1 MTRIASTTDRFV
13 QVRDLLEQAAAFHG
27 RMSEFYHDLSEKA
40 EQVRVRLLL
49 DYISTH
55 EKNLRDSLEAYD
67 EEASDGI
74 LDTWVDRDYCD
85 RIVHAC
91 EQLPGEPPLD
101 LDGVIRLAMKVDSHL
116 IGYYDELAH
125 KADME
130 SVREVFRNLV
140 AQEQSEL
147 RRLARQALMASDF

>member
-1 MTRIASTTDRFV
+1 MTQIASTTDRFV

-27 RMSEFYHDLSEKA
+27 RMAGFYHGLSEKA

-55 EKNLRDSLEAYD
+55 ETNLRDSLEAYD
-67 EEASDGI
+67 DEASDGI
-74 LDTWVDRDYCD
+74 HDTRVDRDYCD

-101 LDGVIRLAMKVDSHL
+101 LDGVIRLAMKVDSDL

-125 KADME
+125 KADTE

-147 RRLARQALMASDF
+147 RRLARQALTASDF

>member
-1 MTRIASTTDRFV
+1 MTHIAPTTDRFV

-27 RMSEFYHDLSEKA
+27 RMSEFYHGLSEKA
-40 EQVRVRLLL
+40 DQVRVKLLL
-49 DYISTH
+49 DYMSTH
-55 EKNLRDSLEAYD
+55 ERNLRDSLEAYD
-67 EEASDGI
+67 ADASGGI

-91 EQLPGEPPLD
+91 DQLPGEPPLD
-101 LDGVIRLAMKVDSHL
+101 FDGVTRLAMKVDADL

-125 KADME
+125 KAETE

-140 AQEQSEL
+140 AQEQAEL
-147 RRLARQALMASDF
+147 RRLARQALTATDF